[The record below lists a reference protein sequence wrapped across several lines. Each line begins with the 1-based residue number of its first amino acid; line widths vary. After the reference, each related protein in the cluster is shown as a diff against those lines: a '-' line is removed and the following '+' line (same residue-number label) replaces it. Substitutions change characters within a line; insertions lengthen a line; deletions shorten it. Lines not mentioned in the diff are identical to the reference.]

1 VHLLKG
7 YLSVTKGEVRP
18 SSGVEI
24 PEQLGWEKANLFFA
38 IKDEDD
44 DFIQTE
50 ISLGLSTSREC
61 KSLNGICT

>member
-1 VHLLKG
+1 MQLLKG

-24 PEQLGWEKANLFFA
+24 PEQLGWEKANLCFA
-38 IKDEDD
+38 IKGEDE

-50 ISLGLSTSREC
+50 ISLGLSTSSEC
-61 KSLNGICT
+61 KSLNGICA